1 MTGRSRGIRIDGAAE
16 NNLRDVSLTLPPGLT
31 AVVGVS
37 GSGKSSLAFDTL
49 YAEARRR
56 HLETLSLGSPWLR
69 TRPARVRA
77 IDGLGPAVAVAQNVL
92 NRNPNSTVA
101 TAAGIHPYL
110 RVLFARFAE
119 RRCPECGTETA
130 VTTREGQVA
139 SLRGLV
145 AEGVPVEVLA
155 PLVGRAAGGHGR
167 LLAWLEATWGRE
179 AIEVDRHDRDGEALD
194 PDEPHDIAVR
204 VTTLALRADLASI
217 RRVVDEVAGLG
228 CSGLVAVAGIRR
240 LSLTRAPLCP
250 GCGLPFRPLEPTD
263 FNDRDLAEAA
273 AYRID
278 GCTLDELLALD
289 IAAAA
294 EALAGWRLAGPASRA
309 VDQVA
314 RRLAALDAVGLG
326 YVRLDRSSP
335 SLSRGEAQRLRIALL
350 LANPIED
357 LLHVLDE
364 PTIGL
369 DPGQMS
375 GILAQV
381 AKLRGP
387 VVMVEHDR
395 WAVAAADHVV
405 ELGPGPGDAGGRV
418 MFEGTPAGLWAA
430 ATPSGRW
437 FSRRE
442 RADGARPGAGPP
454 ERGGPRI
461 RVEDAAANNLR
472 GIDVEI
478 PLGRLTV
485 VAGPS
490 GAGKTTLVRDVLLG
504 SLDAGEPVGCAMV
517 DAPPLRAV
525 AVTQEPIGRNARS
538 SAATYTGLADQ
549 IRSVFAAATGE
560 APGRFSFN
568 RPEGACPECEGI
580 GAVELKLPYVPSE
593 WIACEACGGRRFR
606 PETLATDVALADGVR
621 RSVADVYDL
630 SVDEAAAVLGDGPA
644 GRIMAALRSVGL
656 GYLRLGQGSPSLSGG
671 EAQRI
676 KLAKQLSGARP
687 GDLVVLDEPTTG
699 LHPADVSA
707 LIAALRELVDAGS
720 TVVVVEHQPDLV
732 AAADWLIRLGPG
744 GGPEGGRLVFEGA
757 PGDDRTPEPPARPRA
772 APRRRPRASPQIR
785 IDRATANNLRGVS
798 VRIAKNAITAVIGV
812 SGSGKSSLVRDV
824 LEAEATRRFVES
836 LSMYERQSIREGP
849 DAPAG
854 RIEGL
859 GPTIAIRA
867 DGRVREPL
875 STVGTATEL
884 GFHIGV
890 LLAFAGT
897 RICPACGGDQRR
909 VPGAAGRPWRCDR
922 CGSEGPPA
930 EPHLFSPSTYAA
942 ACLECHGV
950 GTIGEPQ
957 VDRLIVHPE
966 LPVAAGAMYSPGYF
980 PTSYYAKAPSLGREM
995 AIVLGRR
1002 YGFDPFETPFD
1013 DMSDAAKDVFL
1024 WGDEDLEIPA
1034 AKGKTGTRMLRWHGV
1049 LRIVRGW
1056 DIGGLYVDHRTC
1068 PSCGGGRLRD
1078 EYLDV
1083 RLGAMNRGDLH
1094 RRAVWD
1100 VAAVVDGVE
1109 LPDGAPHWAAQSLS
1123 VARRRLRFLER
1134 VGLGHLHLDRLA
1146 RTLSA
1151 GEAQRVKL
1159 ASLLGAELTGVTV
1172 LLDEPSR
1179 GLHPREVGALGD
1191 TLAEL
1196 RDIGNTVVVVDHD
1209 PLLVGR
1215 ADRLVVLG
1223 PGAGVDGG
1231 RLLASGP
1238 AARVRRASDSAVQ
1251 AIVGRPRSG
1260 GGTPPVRTR
1269 RRPSGEL
1276 VIRRPTENNLSGE
1289 DVAIPLGVVTGLCGV
1304 SGSGKS
1310 TLAIDILARALAPAR
1325 ISTSVAYDDIRPGAH
1340 DGIDGAPDRVVVSDQ
1355 SRSGIQTPGAFLGVL
1370 EPLRRAYAE
1379 SGEAASRG
1387 LGAGALTPDCD
1398 ACHGRGSVRED
1409 MGFMPSLRRTC
1420 EACDGT
1426 GYRAD
1431 VRELVVRGH
1440 SLPELSLLPLA
1451 AIADLW
1457 GDVDRIG
1464 RPLGVASSLGLGYLR
1479 LGQPSHSLS
1488 GGEAQRL
1495 RLCRELAKS
1504 TRAPTLYIL
1513 DEPTL
1518 GLHASDVARLEAV
1531 LDGLVERGHS
1541 VLVVEHDPSLLA
1553 WCDAIVE
1560 LGPGGGP
1567 DGGRVVATGTPEQV
1581 ARLDTPTAPYLRE
1594 ALS

>member
-1 MTGRSRGIRIDGAAE
+1 MTRRARGIRIDGAAE
-16 NNLRDVSLTLPPGLT
+16 NNLRDVSVTLPTGLT
-31 AVVGVS
+31 AIVGVS

-69 TRPARVRA
+69 TRPARVRS
-77 IDGLGPAVAVAQNVL
+77 IDGLGPAVAIAQNVL

-110 RVLFARFAE
+110 RVLYARFAE
-119 RRCPECGTETA
+119 RRCPECGTQTA

-139 SLRGLV
+139 GLRRLV
-145 AEGVPVEVLA
+145 GVGDGDVTVLA
-155 PLVGRAAGGHGR
+155 PLVARAVGGHGR
-167 LLAWLEATWGRE
+167 LLAWLEAARGRG
-179 AIEVDRHDRDGEALD
+179 AIEVDGHAWDGGTLD

-204 VTTLALRADLASI
+204 TATLAPDADLRTI
-217 RRVVDEVAGLG
+217 RRAVDDVAALG
-228 CSGLVAVAGIRR
+228 CSGLVAAAGRRRVAM
-240 LSLTRAPLCP
+240 TRAARCP

-263 FNDRDLAEAA
+263 FNAAPSAETA
-273 AYRID
+273 AYRLG
-278 GCTLDELLALD
+278 GCSLDELLELD
-289 IAAAA
+289 IAAGRRSVASW
-294 EALAGWRLAGPASRA
+294 ALPGVASRA
-309 VDQVA
+309 VDQVT
-314 RRLAALDAVGLG
+314 RRLDGLDAVGLG

-335 SLSRGEAQRLRIALL
+335 TLSRGEAQRLRIALL

-405 ELGPGPGDAGGRV
+405 ELGPGAGDGGGRV
-418 MFEGTPAGLWAA
+418 VFEGPPAGLWNAD
-430 ATPSGRW
+430 TVSGRW
-437 FSRRE
+437 FSQRDR
-442 RADGARPGAGPP
+442 GTGTRPGAAPP
-454 ERGGPRI
+454 ARGGDWLRI
-461 RVEDAAANNLR
+461 EDAAANNLR
-472 GIDVEI
+472 GIDVAFPI
-478 PLGRLTV
+478 GRLTV

-490 GAGKTTLVRDVLLG
+490 GAGKTTLVRDVLLA
-504 SLDAGEPVGCAMV
+504 SLTAGEPNGCGAVVG
-517 DAPPLRAV
+517 PELRAV

-538 SAATYTGLADQ
+538 NAATYTGLADR

-560 APGRFSFN
+560 TPSRFTFN
-568 RPEGACPECEGI
+568 RPEGACEACEGI

-593 WIACEACGGRRFR
+593 WIACETCGGRRFR
-606 PETLATDVALADGVR
+606 AETLATEVALGDGVR

-630 SVDEAAAVLGDGPA
+630 SVDDAASVLGDGAA
-644 GRIMAALRSVGL
+644 GRILGSLRSVGL

-707 LIAALRELVDAGS
+707 LIAALRELVEAGS

-744 GGPEGGRLVFEGA
+744 GGPDGGRLVFTGL
-757 PGDDRTPEPPARPRA
+757 PTDDRQPEPPARPRS
-772 APRRRPRASPQIR
+772 APRRRPRARPEIR
-785 IDRATANNLRGVS
+785 INRASANNLRDVS
-798 VRIAKNAITAVIGV
+798 VRIAKDAITAVVGV

-824 LEAEATRRFVES
+824 LEAEAMRRFVES

-849 DAPAG
+849 EAPAV

-884 GFHIGV
+884 GFHLGTM
-890 LLAFAGT
+890 LAFAGERT
-897 RICPACGGDQRR
+897 CPACGGQQRR
-909 VPGAAGRPWRCDR
+909 QPGPAGRPWRCVR
-922 CGSEGPPA
+922 CGTEGAPG

-950 GTIGEPQ
+950 GTIAEPQ
-957 VDRLIVHPE
+957 LDRLIVRPD
-966 LPVAAGAMYSPGYF
+966 LPLAAGAMYSPGYF
-980 PTSYYAKAPSLGREM
+980 PTSYYAKPPSLGREM
-995 AIVLGRR
+995 AIVLGER
-1002 YGFDPFETPFD
+1002 YGFDPFETPFEA
-1013 DMSDAAKDVFL
+1013 MSDEAKDAFL
-1024 WGDEDLEIPA
+1024 WGDMDLEVPRR
-1034 AKGKTGTRMLRWHGV
+1034 TGGGTQTLHWRGV
-1049 LRIVRGW
+1049 LLIVARW
-1056 DIGGLYVDHRTC
+1056 DIGGLYVDHRPC

-1078 EYLDV
+1078 EYLEV
-1083 RLGAMNRGDLH
+1083 RLGGMNRRDLH
-1094 RRAVWD
+1094 RRPVWD
-1100 VAAVVDGVE
+1100 VAALVGKVE
-1109 LPDGAPHWAAQSLS
+1109 LPDAAPHWAAQSLS
-1123 VARRRLRFLER
+1123 IARRRLRFLER

-1179 GLHPREVGALGD
+1179 GLHPREVDALAD
-1191 TLAEL
+1191 ALAEL
-1196 RDIGNTVVVVDHD
+1196 RDIGNTVVLVDHD

-1223 PGAGVDGG
+1223 PGAGEVGG
-1231 RLLASGP
+1231 RLLASG
-1238 AARVRRASDSAVQ
+1238 AAAAVRASRDGDVR
-1251 AIVGRPRSG
+1251 AIVAPTAPSPGS
-1260 GGTPPVRTR
+1260 RTR
-1269 RRPSGEL
+1269 RQPSGQL
-1276 VIRRPTENNLSGE
+1276 VVRHPTANNLQGE

-1310 TLAIDILARALAPAR
+1310 TLAIDILARALDPPK
-1325 ISTSVAYDDIRPGAH
+1325 ISTSVAYEDIRPGAH
-1340 DGIDGAPDRVVVSDQ
+1340 DGIDGTPERVVVADQ
-1355 SRSGIQTPGAFLGVL
+1355 SRSGIQTPGAFLGVV

-1379 SGEAASRG
+1379 SGEAAARG
-1387 LGAGALTPDCD
+1387 LEAGSLAPDCD

-1409 MGFMPSLRRTC
+1409 MGFMPSLARAC
-1420 EACDGT
+1420 DACDGT

-1431 VRELVVRGH
+1431 VRELVVRGY
-1440 SLPELSLLPLA
+1440 SLPELSRLPLSQVA
-1451 AIADLW
+1451 ELW
-1457 GDVDRIG
+1457 GDVERVG
-1464 RPLGVASSLGLGYLR
+1464 RPLAVASSLGLGYLR

-1495 RLCRELAKS
+1495 RLCRELAK
-1504 TRAPTLYIL
+1504 RARKPTLYIL

-1531 LDGLVERGHS
+1531 LDGLVDAGHS
-1541 VLVVEHDPSLLA
+1541 VLVVEHDPSVLA
-1553 WCDAIVE
+1553 WCDALVE

-1567 DGGRVVATGTPEQV
+1567 DGGRIIASGTPDEV
-1581 ARLDTPTAPYLRE
+1581 ARLDTPTAPYIRE
-1594 ALS
+1594 ALA